1 MILKIELLSDTCIG
15 NGNGMG
21 SLIDNDIVHDR
32 YGLPY
37 IPARRLKGLLKSAA
51 LEANSVF
58 GDVFASS
65 VIDDIFGKEG
75 IQTGKLIIDNACLA
89 DYQKMRVEI
98 DSVNVNKDC
107 HLSPEAV
114 LSCYTNV
121 RAQTEIEDDHA
132 KDGSL
137 RKIRLVKKGNVF
149 HAQLHCDGY
158 EEELIKMAKF
168 VRHMGVNRSRGFG
181 NVRFTIQTA
190 RPEEVTLMT
199 PEMNDNDV
207 YTLQLNMH
215 NSSEL
220 MLTGNRQNES
230 LSYISGSSLMGFF
243 ANAWIRKYGEDDFK
257 EAFLSKESD
266 LHFSN
271 AYVSDKSY
279 ELTTMA
285 PYSLYKYKN
294 TKTYINT
301 LDLFE
306 NRSLEYEGV
315 SQKSMVRNTVI
326 ATDLKNISVMPV
338 DYSINYHLRMK
349 DRGFDAHDDMD
360 DGMFYQFTGIAAD
373 QIFTTQISGKEE
385 DLKKICGLL
394 KDCGNTIRVGKSRNS
409 QYGSL
414 CVDDVQS
421 ITAHQVKSKRF
432 YLLARNH
439 ILINDDTLSNQTDKK
454 IESLLKT
461 IHPDLK
467 LKEKYLQFTTV
478 KGYNNTWKLPMPEV
492 KAFKAGCCF
501 VVECDHPIT
510 LNSVVWAGNRTT
522 EGFGQILV
530 YNLDD
535 SECELTKGFMEQKED
550 QQNTTTVFG
559 YHHIQNIL
567 LTTLDHD
574 LKNQLANLA
583 LEKSTIHSSN
593 ATQIGRL
600 LLMLSDVTYFT
611 EYQKKVGLIS
621 DDKRREKALN
631 IVNSDMSEMK
641 RIFES
646 VTEKY
651 SDYCKADISI
661 DQYQLY
667 YIKELLTDMKI
678 RLRTEDKGEVQA

>member
-75 IQTGKLIIDNACLA
+75 IQTGKLIIDNAYLA

-114 LSCYTNV
+114 LSCYTTV
-121 RAQTEIEDDHA
+121 RAQTAIEGDHA
-132 KDGSL
+132 KEGSL
-137 RKIRLVKKGNVF
+137 RKTRLVRKNNKF
-149 HAQLHCDGY
+149 YAQLHCDGY
-158 EEELIKMAKF
+158 EEELSRMAKL
-168 VRHMGVNRSRGFG
+168 VRHMGVNRTRGFG
-181 NVRFTIQTA
+181 NVRFTIQTG
-190 RPEEVTLMT
+190 RTDEVALPI

-230 LSYISGSSLMGFF
+230 LSYISGSSLRGFF

-257 EAFLSKESD
+257 EVFFSNNSD

-271 AYVSDKSY
+271 AYISDESY
-279 ELTTMA
+279 KLTTMA

-315 SQKSMVRNTVI
+315 SQKSMVRDTVI

-349 DRGFDAHDDMD
+349 DRGFDAHNDMD

-373 QIFTTQISGKEE
+373 QIFTTQISGKGE

-414 CVDDVQS
+414 CVDEIRMIPSHKV
-421 ITAHQVKSKRF
+421 TAKTF

-439 ILINDDTLSNQTDKK
+439 VLIQDEKLNNLTDRKVNA
-454 IESLLKT
+454 LLKQ
-461 IHPDLK
+461 IHPDLQ
-467 LKEKYLQFTTV
+467 LKEKYLQFTSV

-501 VVECDHPIT
+501 VVEAGSPIT
-510 LNSVVWAGNRTT
+510 LDSVIWIGNRTA

-530 YNLDD
+530 YSLDE
-535 SECELTKGFMEQKED
+535 SNCEIERHFMKQESYDKKDMDVTGYKHLKKILRTVLD
-550 QQNTTTVFG
+550 QD
-559 YHHIQNIL
+559 I
-567 LTTLDHD
+567 
-574 LKNQLANLA
+574 KNGLSQMA
-583 LEKSTIHSSN
+583 LEASEKLSLN
-593 ATQIGRL
+593 PTQVGRL
-600 LLMLSDVTYFT
+600 LLMLSNAHNFT
-611 EYQKKVGLIS
+611 EYLSKVNQIS
-621 DDKRREKALN
+621 DEKRRKKAVS
-631 IVNSDMSEMK
+631 IINSGKEDIEELIEQVLSRYK
-641 RIFES
+641 GYYNGQVS
-646 VTEKY
+646 YDAY
-651 SDYCKADISI
+651 SLFYVR
-661 DQYQLY
+661 
-667 YIKELLTDMKI
+667 ELLTNMKI
-678 RLRTEDKGEVQA
+678 RLRTEEKGEIQI